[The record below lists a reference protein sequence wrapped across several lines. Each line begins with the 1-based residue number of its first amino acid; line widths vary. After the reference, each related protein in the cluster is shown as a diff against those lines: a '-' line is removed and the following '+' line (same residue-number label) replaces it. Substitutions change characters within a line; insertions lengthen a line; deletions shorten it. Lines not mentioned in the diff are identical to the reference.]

1 MVNHRATLDTV
12 FGALAHSTRR
22 SILERLCLGETTV
35 TELSKP
41 FSSSLPALTKHLN
54 VLESAGLIVRTTS
67 GRQRICRIKPEA
79 VDSVAVW
86 IAKHQSFWNNQLD
99 NLDEFLKT
107 QSENNE

>member
-1 MVNHRATLDTV
+1 MVNNTAEMDRV
-12 FGALAHSTRR
+12 FGALSHGTRR
-22 SILERLCLGETTV
+22 AILERLCLGETTV

-67 GRQRICRIKPEA
+67 GRQRICSVNPDA

-86 IAKHQSFWNNQLD
+86 IAKYQSFWNTQLD
-99 NLDEFLKT
+99 NLDEFLKS